1 MVKGCRFCLEKQ
13 PRQKEPLT
21 TTELPLRPFQQ
32 VAADLSQH
40 NGQKYLVVFDYYSR
54 YFEIC
59 HLPLITSEVVIGRM
73 NNIFAHHGVP
83 ETVVTDDGRQFTASE
98 FQRLSDQGD
107 SRSGQVSYRG
117 SPTSGDSRT
126 RPPPRTSHRRI
137 GRQKGRSRK
146 PRRSCSR
153 RTPFWLY
160 SPTGQHRQ
168 HQPESAR

>member
-1 MVKGCRFCLEKQ
+1 MQGRASTSMWWPGISVDIVQMVKGCRFCLEKQ

-98 FQRLSDQGD
+98 FQRLSDQWGFTFTTGVLQRFSD
-107 SRSGQVSYRG
+107 QWGFCLLYTSPSPRDILVSRMPS
-117 SPTSGDSRT
+117 
-126 RPPPRTSHRRI
+126 
-137 GRQKGRSRK
+137 
-146 PRRSCSR
+146 
-153 RTPFWLY
+153 
-160 SPTGQHRQ
+160 
-168 HQPESAR
+168 SA